1 MVLHEELKELKSLFG
16 TDSPKF
22 EELTKKISSTYTS
35 PEDKKEIEKCMDELI
50 SETRIEIDRLEENMI
65 KLQLLRK

>member
-1 MVLHEELKELKSLFG
+1 MALHEELIELKSLFG

-22 EELTKKISSTYTS
+22 EKLAKKISSTYTS
-35 PEDKKEIEKCMDELI
+35 PEDKKEIEKFMDELI